1 VSFAIDAILAF
12 KQHFFIVIKTLFYAY
27 LRISANLLRI
37 CNNAHPRSPH
47 TFVSTKTKVM
57 RASFLLLLCCLFYI
71 TANAQTQMVRG
82 TITDKATEQ
91 PLIGAN
97 IVVVNSN
104 PLIGATTDE
113 NGKFEIPNVPL
124 GRQTFAV
131 QYIGYKP
138 AGASEVLVTAGKQ
151 VVLDI
156 ALEENISNMNEVVI
170 TAETRKE
177 RAINEFSAVSART
190 FSMEEVN
197 RFSGGRNDVGR
208 LVSNFAGVATSN
220 DSRNDIVVRG
230 NSPTGVLWRLEG
242 VPIPNPNHFATLGT
256 SGGPVSAVNTNLLK
270 NSDFMTGAFAAEYG
284 NANASVFDLGFRSG
298 NSEKHEFLAQLNV
311 FSGFEFMGE
320 GPVSKAKDGSYV
332 LSARYSFAGIG
343 AALGIPIGTAAAP
356 NYTDLSFK
364 IDLPK
369 TKKAGKF
376 SLFGIGAYSFIDFIG
391 KKLTDEDLFA
401 DPYSDR
407 YVRSSFGVLGLKHS
421 INIGQNAYVKTTL
434 STSIQNSR
442 FDQYDFPDSV
452 TRTYVTKVRDYT
464 GAVRLNSFY
473 NQKFNARLTMRA
485 GATAEVF
492 YQNSKLDT
500 RENRPDWIKVR
511 DYNGA
516 LALLQPYVQTQYK
529 FTEQLTLN
537 AGVHGMYLSLN
548 NAWSVEP
555 RASLAYNF
563 LPGQTLTLAYGW
575 HSQMQPLPVY
585 FYKARNED
593 GTYDDSNRDL
603 DFTRAHH
610 LVLAY
615 DAKFAKDWRVKVE
628 PYIQFITGAAVERTS
643 SNFSMLNAGAD
654 FVFPDKGFLNNNG
667 IGRNY
672 GIEFTLEKF
681 FSKGY
686 YGLLTASV
694 FDSKYKGSDG
704 VWRNSV
710 FNNRYVVN
718 FLAGKEFKVGKDKRH
733 ALTTDVK
740 FTTSGGRFYTPI
752 DLEASKDAGRE
763 VLVQNEAFSKQYPYY
778 LRLDLKFGFR
788 LNSKKKKISNSFYVD
803 FQNLTFQKNVFES
816 RYNPRTQQI
825 NNVYQIGFF
834 PDVMY
839 RITF

>member
-1 VSFAIDAILAF
+1 MKAIFL
-12 KQHFFIVIKTLFYAY
+12 
-27 LRISANLLRI
+27 
-37 CNNAHPRSPH
+37 
-47 TFVSTKTKVM
+47 
-57 RASFLLLLCCLFYI
+57 FLLSVVVSATTF
-71 TANAQTQMVRG
+71 AQSAQTQVVRG
-82 TITDKATEQ
+82 TIIDKANEQ

-97 IVVVNSN
+97 IVLVSSN
-104 PLIGATTDE
+104 PLLGATTDE
-113 NGKFEIPNVPL
+113 NGKFELTNVPL
-124 GRQTFAV
+124 GRQTFSV

-138 AGASEVLVTAGKQ
+138 AGASEILVTAGKQ

-156 ALEENISNMNEVVI
+156 SLEENVSKINEVVI
-170 TAETRKE
+170 TVDAKKDRPQ
-177 RAINEFSAVSART
+177 NEFSAVSART

-208 LVSNFAGVATSN
+208 LVSSFAGVATSN

-230 NSPTGVLWRLEG
+230 NSPSGVLWRLEG

-256 SGGPVSAVNTNLLK
+256 SGGPVSAVNTNLLR

-320 GPVSKAKDGSYV
+320 GPVNKAKDGSYV
-332 LSARYSFAGIG
+332 VSARYSFAGIG

-407 YVRSSFGVLGLKHS
+407 YARSAFGVLGVKHS
-421 INIGQNAYVKTTL
+421 ISVGQNAYIKTTL
-434 STSIQNSR
+434 SATLENSR

-452 TRTYVTKVRDYT
+452 NRKYVTKVRDYT
-464 GAVRLNSFY
+464 GAVRLNSYY
-473 NQKFNARLTMRA
+473 NRKFNAQLSLRTGL
-485 GATAEVF
+485 TAEVF
-492 YQNSKLDT
+492 YLNNKLDDRT
-500 RENRPDWIKVR
+500 STPDWIEVR
-511 DYNGA
+511 NFNGA
-516 LALLQPYVQTQYK
+516 LTLLQPYAQVQYK
-529 FTEQLTLN
+529 INEQLTLN
-537 AGVHGMYLSLN
+537 GGVHGSYLSFN
-548 NAWSVEP
+548 NSWSAEP

-563 LPGQTLTLAYGW
+563 LPGQTLTVAYGW

-585 FYKARNED
+585 FYKARNQD
-593 GTYDDSNRDL
+593 GTYDDSNRNL
-603 DFTRAHH
+603 DFTRSHH
-610 LVLAY
+610 IVLAY
-615 DAKFAKDWRVKVE
+615 DAKFAKDWRVKIE
-628 PYIQFITGAAVERTS
+628 PYIQFVNGAAVDRGA

-654 FVFPDKGFLNNNG
+654 FVFPDKGFLDNDG
-667 IGRNY
+667 VGRNF

-694 FDSKYKGSDG
+694 FDSRYKGSDG
-704 VWRNSV
+704 VWRNTT
-710 FNNRYVVN
+710 FNNRYVLN

-733 ALTTDVK
+733 ALTTDLK
-740 FTTSGGRFYTPI
+740 FTTSGGRWYTPI
-752 DLEASKDAGRE
+752 DEEASKAAGRE
-763 VLVQNEAFSKQYPYY
+763 VLLESQAFSKQYPYY

-816 RYNPRTQQI
+816 RYNTRTQQV
-825 NNVYQIGFF
+825 NTVYQNGFF